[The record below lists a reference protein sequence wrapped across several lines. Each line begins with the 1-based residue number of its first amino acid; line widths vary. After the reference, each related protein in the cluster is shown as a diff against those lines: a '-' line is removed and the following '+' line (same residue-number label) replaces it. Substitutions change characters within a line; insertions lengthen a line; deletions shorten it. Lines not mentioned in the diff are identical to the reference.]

1 MQKKQREGVLVEP
14 YQRLNREQIEGIHR
28 ASMAILEDPG
38 IISYNEEATEIF
50 QRHGA
55 KVTFVSGSSPKSWI
69 IRVPERM
76 VTDALEKAPS
86 VVRLGARKEENQLI
100 LDAEEPRVRFGTGS
114 ECNIWLQM
122 GMETFISKGN
132 SGREIE
138 VPVFDP
144 RRGTALD
151 LCQAAHVCNRL
162 ENLDFFIRPV
172 NIQDDDITE
181 DSQDVNKFYACLNNT
196 TKHVMAGLTE
206 LGQLDNVIR
215 MGEIIAGGEEELR
228 ENPVLSFITCVTKSP
243 LQLVD
248 DTTQKLIEIVRRG
261 LPVVIST
268 SPAGGATAPIQES
281 GAVIQLNAE
290 ILSGI
295 TLVQLVKEGAAVL
308 YGSVPVRARMDNL
321 HNTYGVPEFNH
332 YNVDGA
338 QMARF
343 YKIPCYSSAG
353 VADATIPGI
362 QATVEKLFSHIFVA
376 LSGAQY
382 VHYAFGLLE
391 ETNTFSLEQA
401 VLDDVHIGM
410 VKSLLQKPK
419 VSEAQFRESIDNIR
433 EVMAT
438 SHKLFVR
445 YARRSLH
452 RGEIFPLYPFGSDEG
467 RDEVLLGAHE
477 KTKELLSLPPEH
489 LPEQINREVLKR
501 VPGILPRLNP
511 YGGTK

>member
-14 YQRLNREQIEGIHR
+14 YRRLSKKQVESIHR

-38 IISYNEEATEIF
+38 MISYNEEATEIF
-50 QRHGA
+50 YRHGA
-55 KVTFVSGSSPKSWI
+55 KVTSVPDSMPRSWVI
-69 IRVPERM
+69 SIPEKT
-76 VTDALEKAPS
+76 VTDALEKVPS
-86 VVRLGARKEENQLI
+86 VVVLGARKEENQLI

-114 ECNIWLQM
+114 ECNIWLEM
-122 GMETFISKGN
+122 GMETFVAKEDSN
-132 SGREIE
+132 QEIE
-138 VPVFDP
+138 VPIFHP
-144 RRGTALD
+144 HRGTVLH
-151 LCQAAHVCNRL
+151 LSQAAHVCDHL
-162 ENLDFFIRPV
+162 ENVDFFIRPV

-181 DSQDVNKFYACLNNT
+181 DNQDVNKFYASLNYI

-215 MGEIIAGGEEELR
+215 MGEIIAGGKEELR
-228 ENPVLSFITCVTKSP
+228 KNPVLSFITCVTKSP
-243 LQLVD
+243 LQFVD
-248 DTTQKLIEIVRRG
+248 DTTQKLIEIARRG
-261 LPVVIST
+261 LPVVISS
-268 SPAGGATAPIQES
+268 SPVGGATAPIQE
-281 GAVIQLNAE
+281 GGTVTQLNAE

-295 TLVQLVKEGAAVL
+295 TLTQLVKEGAPVL
-308 YGSVPVRARMDNL
+308 YGSVPVRARMDDL
-321 HNTYGVPEFNH
+321 HNMYGAPEFNH
-332 YNVDGA
+332 YNVDGV

-362 QATVEKLFSHIFVA
+362 QATVEKLFSHLFVA

-401 VLDDVHIGM
+401 VLDNAHVGM
-410 VKSLLQKPK
+410 VKFLLQKPK
-419 VSEAQFRESIDNIR
+419 VSEGQLRESIRHIR
-433 EVMAT
+433 EIMAT

-452 RGEIFPLYPFGSDEG
+452 SGEIFPFYPFGSNVG
-467 RDEVLLGAHE
+467 RDEVLFRVHE
-477 KTKELLSLPPEH
+477 KTKELLSLPPEP
-489 LPEQINREVLKR
+489 LPEQINQEVLKK

>member
-14 YQRLNREQIEGIHR
+14 YRRLSKKQMESIHR
-28 ASMAILEDPG
+28 ASMAILEEPG
-38 IISYNEEATEIF
+38 MLSYNEEAAEIF
-50 QRHGA
+50 HRHGA
-55 KVTFVSGSSPKSWI
+55 KVTVVSGSSPRSWI
-69 IRVPERM
+69 IRIPERM
-76 VTDALEKAPS
+76 VTDALEKVPS
-86 VVRLGARKEENQLI
+86 VVRLGARQEENRLI

-122 GMETFISKGN
+122 GIETFISKGN

-138 VPVFDP
+138 VPVFHP
-144 RRGTALD
+144 HRGTVLH
-151 LCQAAHVCNRL
+151 LSQAAHVCNHL
-162 ENLDFFIRPV
+162 ENVDFFIRPV

-181 DSQDVNKFYACLNNT
+181 DTHDVNKFYACLSNI

-215 MGEIIAGGEEELR
+215 MGEIIAGGKEEFR

-248 DTTQKLIEIVRRG
+248 DTTQKLIEIVKRG

-281 GAVIQLNAE
+281 GLVIQLNAE

-295 TLVQLVKEGAAVL
+295 TLTQLVKEGAPVL

-353 VADATIPGI
+353 VADATIPGM

-376 LSGAQY
+376 LGGAQY

-401 VLDDVHIGM
+401 VLDNAHIGM
-410 VKSLLQKPK
+410 VKSLLRKPK
-419 VSEAQFRESIDNIR
+419 VNKAELQESIGNIR
-433 EVMAT
+433 EIMAT

-452 RGEIFPLYPFGSDEG
+452 RGEISPSYPFGSDEG
-467 RDEVLLGAHE
+467 RDDVLLRVHE

-511 YGGTK
+511 HGGTN